1 MEQKEFEER
10 MSSIQT
16 LEAQAAPLKEE
27 IKRSKDSLING
38 ITNLVSLIEARDKS
52 FNDYLNMLK
61 DFNYSDALT
70 TPTDLFPGIRA
81 ISDMVDPEELN
92 QKTQVMKDTAITIES
107 KNKNI
112 DALST
117 HVIQDLKKTLSNLVE
132 LTIEENQIYDLC
144 LDLLK
149 DMDSIYDIG
158 QIARATK

>member
-16 LEAQAAPLKEE
+16 LGAQAAPLREE

-38 ITNLVSLIEARDKS
+38 ITNLVSLIEARDKG

-61 DFNYSDALT
+61 DFNYSDAIT

-92 QKTQVMKDTAITIES
+92 QKTQIMKDTAISIES